1 MENAPWKMLLIAFAL
16 IVFGIFLIFNSLN
29 LLFEVNSL
37 VFVEMI
43 LGALFV
49 FSGIVLLVI
58 AIAAIT
64 IT

>member
-1 MENAPWKMLLIAFAL
+1 MLLIALVL

-29 LLFEVNSL
+29 LLFEMNSL

-58 AIAAIT
+58 AIAAIAVT
-64 IT
+64 

>member
-1 MENAPWKMLLIAFAL
+1 MLLIAFAL

-29 LLFEVNSL
+29 LLFEMDSL

-58 AIAAIT
+58 AIAAIAVT
-64 IT
+64 